1 MRTLNNWISPK
12 ALGLLLVG
20 LSFRT
25 WAASAAETPASG
37 FVAPQRLEDVQALH
51 TATVEAWEKADWLTV
66 KKSAQALLKDFGHTA
81 FAKEAV
87 FHLGAAH
94 CQLQEELPALQAL
107 DQYLLQPA
115 PRHFEEAL
123 ELKLVIAERFAQ
135 GRWKPL
141 FELPSMPRIVSAEED
156 ALRIL
161 DEVIAAIPSHPLAAR
176 ALISKGKLL
185 KGQRETRGATDSF
198 QQVIRKFPRDV
209 LAQEAFVQ
217 IAEMYGELSR
227 THFHDAN
234 LLDMAEIN
242 LAKFERSF
250 PGSLRLDEARSHL
263 KGMRERYASGYL
275 ETAAFYRRV
284 NKLGASAFYYACVLR
299 QYPETGAVP
308 EALKELQA
316 LSKKTNLPSDILS
329 ALEEA
334 EQTQS

>member
-1 MRTLNNWISPK
+1 M
-12 ALGLLLVG
+12 VG
-20 LSFRT
+20 LCLDTGVASEPV
-25 WAASAAETPASG
+25 AAAPA
-37 FVAPQRLEDVQALH
+37 FAQRLEDVQALH
-51 TATVEAWEKADWLTV
+51 MATVEAWERADWPAV
-66 KKSAQALLKDFGHTA
+66 KKSAQALLKDYKQTA
-81 FAKEAV
+81 FAQEAV

-94 CQLQEELPALQAL
+94 CQLQEELLALQAL

-141 FELPSMPRIVSAEED
+141 FDVASLPRVVPADED

-176 ALISKGKLL
+176 ALLSKGKLL
-185 KGQRETRGATDSF
+185 KAQRETRGATDSF

-217 IAEMYGELSR
+217 IAAMYGELSR

-242 LAKFERSF
+242 LAKFERAF
-250 PGSLRLDEARSHL
+250 PGSARLEEARSHL
-263 KGMRERYASGYL
+263 RDMRERYASGYL

-284 NKLGASAFYYACVLR
+284 KKLGASAFYYACVLR
-299 QYPETGAVP
+299 QYPETAAVP
-308 EALKELQA
+308 EAVKELQA
-316 LSKKTNLPSDILS
+316 LRKKTSLPSDILS
-329 ALEEA
+329 ALEEV
-334 EQTQS
+334 EQAQS